1 MTLSWIRAKQLL
13 EIISIN
19 RLRRIPFEYP
29 TSVTK
34 EVPVAAI
41 RAYDTVWALAM
52 SFEKA
57 EVPQIVSSGA
67 STVACSVRSAAS
79 TAIVDRDNDA
89 LPDLVDGVKGLG
101 DTIAGIEAPDGF
113 PANPDDIFLTDGPY
127 DDAVIRSESDRII
140 CPFPHY
146 PLYSASIALYGGTLL
161 CAYGYVGE
169 DVESILY
176 KLLTADSMNISRD
189 VSVRVCNRHY

>member
-1 MTLSWIRAKQLL
+1 MINVEIR
-13 EIISIN
+13 
-19 RLRRIPFEYP
+19 RRI
-29 TSVTK
+29 SCV
-34 EVPVAAI
+34 
-41 RAYDTVWALAM
+41 RR
-52 SFEKA
+52 
-57 EVPQIVSSGA
+57 IVSSGA

-113 PANPDDIFLTDGPY
+113 PANPDDIFLTDGASPY

-146 PLYSASIALYGGTLL
+146 PLYSASIALHGGTLL
-161 CAYGYVGE
+161 CAYDKVHIAGYVGE